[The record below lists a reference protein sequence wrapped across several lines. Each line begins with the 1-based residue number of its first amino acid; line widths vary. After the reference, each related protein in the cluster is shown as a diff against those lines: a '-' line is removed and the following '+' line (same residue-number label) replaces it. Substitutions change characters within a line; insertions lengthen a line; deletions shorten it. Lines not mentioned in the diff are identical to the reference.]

1 MLNTYF
7 YYFYYQ
13 STSLGSGAYSIYKCL
28 SFQYITSYPSLF
40 FKYFL
45 LAPLVLYNK
54 NLYHQVNAHYTF
66 PVIVI
71 ESDPLGGFKK
81 PVHC

>member
-1 MLNTYF
+1 MDRGD
-7 YYFYYQ
+7 
-13 STSLGSGAYSIYKCL
+13 SMCL
-28 SFQYITSYPSLF
+28 SS
-40 FKYFL
+40 
-45 LAPLVLYNK
+45 AEYNK